1 MCSNEV
7 CTECHVN
14 TEEEQLSLRLRKG
27 FIGDGDK
34 KGTPR
39 PCCTVHAKSRWS
51 REQYAVG
58 WRKYAVK
65 LEQRELRLNV
75 KRSLEIVLGNRSLV
89 CHAKEFYLLMYA
101 MNKEPLGGLRQKSSM
116 VKLLKITSGNKE
128 WTRRQKN

>member
-14 TEEEQLSLRLRKG
+14 TGEQLSLRLRKG

-39 PCCTVHAKSRWS
+39 PCCTVHMQSQGGQENSMLWGGNTQLNQSRGL
-51 REQYAVG
+51 R
-58 WRKYAVK
+58 
-65 LEQRELRLNV
+65 RLNV